1 VGEGGAKGNGYS
13 DDEVSSL
20 ASFRGSFRHS
30 IDSKCRLALP
40 KPFRRIVGVKQPDEP
55 EPFLIFTKGFNG
67 CVAVYTEDEW
77 PQYERR
83 LRDKPFVDQGARDF
97 ALELA
102 DYTADVPVDTV
113 GRVLIPQ
120 IHLDLGG
127 FDKNEE
133 IHVLGVFDHIE
144 LWSLARFAER
154 RTNSKGTFEER
165 AAGFFH
171 GTDGKS

>member
-1 VGEGGAKGNGYS
+1 M
-13 DDEVSSL
+13 

-67 CVAVYTEDEW
+67 CIAVYTEDEW

-83 LRDKPFVDQGARDF
+83 LRDRPFVDQGARDF

-127 FDKNEE
+127 FAKNEE
-133 IHVLGVFDHIE
+133 IQVLGMFDHIE
-144 LWSLARFAER
+144 LWNLKRLEER
-154 RTNSKGTFEER
+154 RKGSKGSFEER
-165 AAGFFH
+165 ASDFFNL
-171 GTDGKS
+171 TDRRT